1 MRRFSEF
8 VAARWP
14 TPEDALSEFFA
25 DAQAAALE
33 VGAQLDEPPNL
44 DGVRRYLPSQAG
56 KRDKRQFAVPS
67 IANDPDGTAWPAI
80 TFKSFKHS
88 GASKYWKPR
97 DLAWQIF
104 LRDGREDIGADT
116 ALVAEYA
123 DRARLA
129 KTAAQARAAERET
142 ADALGRVAAADAA
155 RIAWEAASPNC
166 DRHAYL
172 RSKGV
177 AAYGLRVA
185 TATLRARL
193 WDVERAR
200 WVNDAL
206 AVRAGDLLVPLRLP
220 DGQLVNVQRIDAA
233 GRKLFLRGG
242 QKRGTAHR
250 IEGNGQTWLCEGFAT
265 GASIHAATGAPVVV
279 AFDAG
284 NLIHCASLADGVAAD
299 HDASGIGQRAA
310 EATGLPWTMPPAVG
324 EDFNDL
330 AVREGGEAVRMA
342 LTDLHQPPMP
352 EAPAYVRPFELPAVD
367 IPAGSADALRALGRL
382 TETAHAA
389 AFAWTFAKRLA
400 VGVPARAESVESI
413 SSKLRDALPRAILSG
428 ATIDAIAGGIRWIV
442 DRRRSSALAAVH
454 PSAVVLARHSV
465 ERRDSLPVLGAADY
479 RGVIVLRAPM
489 GCGKTQKIGLPFAD
503 WASRQDGRFVALAH
517 RQSLIA
523 EISSRLSCAHYQR
536 IGGEEAVH
544 VDALAACL
552 PSIVKD
558 DHAQI
563 YREARW
569 LFVDE
574 ISQVVRSLAARVT
587 VADRKQMADVF
598 AALRELVARAECVI
612 VADAGID
619 DRTIEFIE
627 SCRPSERFRIID
639 VDIPPLQARKAEFG
653 FGSEALHHAYGDML
667 AELAERRRL
676 WVACGEK
683 SRAVECARLLETSGR
698 RVLLV
703 HSDNAG
709 NREQAEFLA
718 APDRMSR
725 LYDAVVASP
734 VISSGVSIEHRD
746 FGGAWFH
753 RVFVIASGATITPA
767 DAMQMARRVRYVPS
781 LSVVVTASNR
791 SEIDSADAIL
801 SGLSEAAEL
810 ERRVPMPTDL
820 DGIVADIE
828 AGDARHRADFA
839 AGLWWLLELAGW
851 TVGPMQIGE
860 GVVSAESM
868 KLLRADIDRE
878 QRDSLLA
885 ARDLSDFEVRRMRER
900 PALSEA
906 DQAAL
911 LRHRIV
917 RDLGL
922 TDPLCDADLDVWDSG
937 RGPRAWDRFTAATVG
952 IAEAASEGGITDLH
966 RLRFGRARV
975 LAYRELFAGFEL
987 VPGLRI
993 TADVTADLLSRM
1005 YSRRQLLAV
1014 LGLVPSKWASD
1025 RFCTPSGRAATQ
1037 AVIDLFD
1044 RLGLKLKRREGTA
1057 TPTTAENTLGCEV
1070 TCGGKSVRNRWYD
1083 LTADSW
1089 SSTAELAIRRNARR
1103 VMDAIP
1109 QESED
1114 DRYWYALRRE
1124 IMARAL
1130 STDEARQLILAK
1142 GRNQPESKARRDQMG
1157 RTHGARVA
1165 IFWLCQVYAPGS
1177 CQQHHSA
1184 TVLHVTGQ

>member
-1 MRRFSEF
+1 MRFSEF

-33 VGAQLDEPPNL
+33 VGAQLDEPPDL

-104 LRDGREDIGADT
+104 LRDRREDIGADT
-116 ALVAEYA
+116 ARVAEYA

-129 KTAAQARAAERET
+129 KTAAQARAVERET

-342 LTDLHQPPMP
+342 LTDLHQPPIP
-352 EAPAYVRPFELPAVD
+352 EAPAYMRPFELPAVD
-367 IPAGSADALRALGRL
+367 IPAGRADALRAFGRL
-382 TETAHAA
+382 TDAAGAA
-389 AFAWTFAKRLA
+389 AFAWALAKRMSMA
-400 VGVPARAESVESI
+400 APARGETLESI
-413 SSKLRDALPRAILSG
+413 SAALRDAIPRSTMAD
-428 ATIDAIAGGIRWIV
+428 ATIAAIAAGARWII
-442 DRRRSSALAAVH
+442 DRRQASALAAVR
-454 PSAVVLARHSV
+454 PSTAILDFHTI
-465 ERRDSLPVLGAADY
+465 ERYDSLPVLDSADY

-489 GCGKTQKIGLPFAD
+489 GCGKTQKIGLPFAE

-523 EISSRLSCAHYQR
+523 ELSARLGCAHYQR
-536 IGGEEAVH
+536 IAGEDAVH

-552 PSIVKD
+552 PSIVRD

-569 LFVDE
+569 VFIDE

-587 VADRKQMADVF
+587 VADGKQMADVL
-598 AALRELVARAECVI
+598 AALRDLVSRAECVI

-619 DRTIEFIE
+619 DRTIEFLE
-627 SCRPSERFRIID
+627 SCRPGERFRIID
-639 VDIPPLQARKAEFG
+639 ADIAPAMAREADFG
-653 FGSEALHHAYGDML
+653 FGPEALHHAYGDML
-667 AELAERRRL
+667 AELAEGRRL

-698 RVLLV
+698 RVLLA

-746 FGGAWFH
+746 LGGAWFH
-753 RVFVIASGATITPA
+753 RVFVLASGATVTPA

-801 SGLSEAAEL
+801 YGLSEAAEL
-810 ERRVPMPTDL
+810 ERRAPMPTDL

-851 TVGPMQIGE
+851 TVRLMQIGE

-885 ARDLSDFEVRRMRER
+885 ARDLTDFEARRLRER

-906 DQAAL
+906 EQAAL
-911 LRHRIV
+911 LRHRIA

-922 TDPLCDADLDVWDSG
+922 TDPLCDADLDAWDSG
-937 RGPRAWDRFTAATVG
+937 RGPRAWDRFTAAAVG
-952 IAEAASEGGITDLH
+952 TAEAASDGGVTDLH

-975 LAYRELFAGFEL
+975 LAYRELFD
-987 VPGLRI
+987 GLKLAPRFR
-993 TADVTADLLSRM
+993 VTAEVSAALLGRM
-1005 YSRRQLLAV
+1005 YARRQLLAV
-1014 LGLVPSKWASD
+1014 LGLVPAKWAGE
-1025 RFCTPSGRAATQ
+1025 RFGTPSGRAATQ

-1044 RLGLKLKRREGTA
+1044 RMGLKLIRARNNRKTKMGA
-1057 TPTTAENTLGCEV
+1057 TTGIETLGGYVGCGTHRGIVDV
-1070 TCGGKSVRNRWYD
+1070 TTWYVVD
-1083 LTADSW
+1083 SDSW
-1089 SSTAELAIRRNARR
+1089 ARTAELAARRNSRR
-1103 VMDAIP
+1103 VLDAVP
-1109 QESED
+1109 RESGD
-1114 DRYWYALRRE
+1114 D
-1124 IMARAL
+1124 
-1130 STDEARQLILAK
+1130 
-1142 GRNQPESKARRDQMG
+1142 
-1157 RTHGARVA
+1157 
-1165 IFWLCQVYAPGS
+1165 
-1177 CQQHHSA
+1177 
-1184 TVLHVTGQ
+1184 VTGIRCVAKSWPAR

>member
-33 VGAQLDEPPNL
+33 VGAQLDEPPDL

-56 KRDKRQFAVPS
+56 KRDKRQFAVPR

-80 TFKSFKHS
+80 TFKSFKHGS
-88 GASKYWKPR
+88 ASKYWKPR

-104 LRDGREDIGADT
+104 ACEGREDIGADT
-116 ALVAEYA
+116 ARVAEYA
-123 DRARLA
+123 ERARLA
-129 KTAAQARAAERET
+129 KMAAQARAVERDA
-142 ADALGRVAAADAA
+142 ADQLGRLAAADAA
-155 RIAWEAASPNC
+155 HIAWEAASPEC
-166 DRHAYL
+166 SGHTYL
-172 RSKGV
+172 VRKGV

-185 TATLRARL
+185 TTTLRARL
-193 WDVERAR
+193 WDAERAR
-200 WVNDAL
+200 WVNEAIV
-206 AVRAGDLLVPLRLP
+206 VRAGDLLVPVRLP
-220 DGQLVNVQRIDAA
+220 DGQLINVQRIDRA

-242 QKRGTAHR
+242 QKRSGLHR
-250 IEGNGQTWLCEGFAT
+250 IEGTGRTWLCEGYAT
-265 GASIHAATGAPVVV
+265 GASIHAATGSPVVI

-284 NLIHCASLADGVAAD
+284 NMPNCASLADAVAAD
-299 HDASGIGQRAA
+299 HDASGTGQRTA
-310 EATGLPWTMPPAVG
+310 EATGLQWTMPPTVD

-330 AVREGGEAVRMA
+330 AVREGSEAVRMA
-342 LTDLHQPPMP
+342 LADLHQPPMP

-367 IPAGSADALRALGRL
+367 IPARSADALRALGRL
-382 TETAHAA
+382 TDTAHAA
-389 AFAWTFAKRLA
+389 AFAWAFAKRLA

-428 ATIDAIAGGIRWIV
+428 ATIEAIARGIRWIV
-442 DRRRSSALAAVH
+442 NRRRFSALAAVH
-454 PSAVVLARHSV
+454 PSAAVLARHTV
-465 ERRDSLPVLGAADY
+465 ERRDSLPVLDSADY

-489 GCGKTQKIGLPFAD
+489 GCGKTQKIGLPFAE

-517 RQSLIA
+517 RRSLIA
-523 EISSRLSCAHYQR
+523 ELSARLGCTHYQR
-536 IGGEEAVH
+536 IAGEDAVH

-552 PSIVKD
+552 PSIVRD

-569 LFVDE
+569 VFIDE

-587 VADRKQMADVF
+587 VADGKQMADVL
-598 AALRELVARAECVI
+598 AALRDLVSRAECVI
-612 VADAGID
+612 VADAGVD
-619 DRTIEFIE
+619 DRTIDFLA
-627 SCRPSERFRIID
+627 SCRPGERFRIVNAEIA
-639 VDIPPLQARKAEFG
+639 PLQAREAEFG
-653 FGSEALHHAYGDML
+653 FGPDALHHVYGDML
-667 AELAERRRL
+667 AELADGRRL

-683 SRAVECARLLETSGR
+683 SRAIECARLLETCGR

-734 VISSGVSIEHRD
+734 VISSGVSIEHRN
-746 FGGAWFH
+746 FAGAWFH
-753 RVFVIASGATITPA
+753 RVFVIASGATVTPA

-801 SGLSEAAEL
+801 YGLSEAAEL
-810 ERRVPMPTDL
+810 ERRAPMPTDL

-851 TVGPMQIGE
+851 TVRLMQIGE

-885 ARDLSDFEVRRMRER
+885 ARDLTDFEARRLRER

-906 DQAAL
+906 EQAAL
-911 LRHRIV
+911 LRHRIA

-922 TDPLCDADLDVWDSG
+922 TDPLCDADLDAWDSG
-937 RGPRAWDRFTAATVG
+937 RGPRAWDRFTAAAVG
-952 IAEAASEGGITDLH
+952 TAEAASDGGVTDLH

-975 LAYRELFAGFEL
+975 LAYRELFDGLKLAPGF
-987 VPGLRI
+987 R
-993 TADVTADLLSRM
+993 VTFEVSAALLGRM
-1005 YSRRQLLAV
+1005 YTRRQLLSV
-1014 LGLVPSKWASD
+1014 LRLVPGKWVGD
-1025 RFCTPSGRAATQ
+1025 RFSLPRGRAATQ

-1044 RLGLKLKRREGTA
+1044 RMGLKLKRREGTA
-1057 TPTTAENTLGCEV
+1057 TPTSAENALGCIG
-1070 TCGGKSVRNRWYD
+1070 TCGGGSARNRWYE
-1083 LTADSW
+1083 LTADSL
-1089 SSTAELAIRRNARR
+1089 SRTAELAARRNSRR
-1103 VMDAIP
+1103 VLDVVP
-1109 QESED
+1109 RESAD
-1114 DRYWYALRRE
+1114 DRYWHVVRRD
-1124 IMARAL
+1124 IMARAMGA
-1130 STDEARQLILAK
+1130 DEAAQLIHAK
-1142 GRNQPESKARRDQMG
+1142 CRAQPESKLLRDHVG
-1157 RTHGARVA
+1157 RTYGARVA
-1165 IFWLCQVYAPGS
+1165 IFWFRHTYAPDW
-1177 CQQHHSA
+1177 CPQA
-1184 TVLHVTGQ
+1184 A